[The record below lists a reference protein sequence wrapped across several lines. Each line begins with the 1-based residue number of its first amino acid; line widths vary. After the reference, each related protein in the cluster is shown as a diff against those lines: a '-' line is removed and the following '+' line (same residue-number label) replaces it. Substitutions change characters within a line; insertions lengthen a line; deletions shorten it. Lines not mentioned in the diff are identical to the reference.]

1 MPTVIQSETATNN
14 FSLGTCIV
22 YILYMYQYIF
32 MHVSARIDKHSDQ
45 EGQVMFSFSVSE
57 KSVDHEI

>member
-32 MHVSARIDKHSDQ
+32 MHVSARIDKRSDQ
-45 EGQVMFSFSVSE
+45 EGQVMFSFSVCE